1 MKKLINEFKNFAFK
15 GNVLDMAV
23 GIMIGGAITNIVTSL
38 VNDILMPAISIF
50 TGKIDFTSLSFKLGE
65 GETAAVIKYGN
76 FITYVINFLLMAIC
90 IFFVLKILVKL
101 KKPEQKK
108 EVRKCPY
115 CFGEI
120 HDDATRCPHCT
131 SSLTDA
137 SEMQSDQNA

>member
-137 SEMQSDQNA
+137 SEMKSDQNA